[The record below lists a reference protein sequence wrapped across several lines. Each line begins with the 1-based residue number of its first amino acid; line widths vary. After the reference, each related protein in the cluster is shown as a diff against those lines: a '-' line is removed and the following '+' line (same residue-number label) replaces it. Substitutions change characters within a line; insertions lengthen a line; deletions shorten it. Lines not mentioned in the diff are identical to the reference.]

1 MGSAHPT
8 TSAVEF
14 LAAALDDLTAD
25 RWHERDAAYAWLDRG
40 GEVGLGTPPDRE
52 VVAASVTSLA
62 SSRRIDPVPVAEVQ
76 PVRITL
82 SVSCCSA
89 FAVVRHPDGKIDRSG
104 RVDGPTAAL
113 LRGWASLHTCP
124 SCVGAVA
131 DAS

>member
-1 MGSAHPT
+1 MASAHPT

-52 VVAASVTSLA
+52 VVAAAVTSLA
-62 SSRRIDPVPVAEVQ
+62 IARRIGPAPIAEVQ

-89 FAVVRHPDGKIDRSG
+89 FAVVRHPEGKIDRSD

-113 LRGWASLHTCP
+113 LRSWASLRTCR
-124 SCVGAVA
+124 SCAGVAA